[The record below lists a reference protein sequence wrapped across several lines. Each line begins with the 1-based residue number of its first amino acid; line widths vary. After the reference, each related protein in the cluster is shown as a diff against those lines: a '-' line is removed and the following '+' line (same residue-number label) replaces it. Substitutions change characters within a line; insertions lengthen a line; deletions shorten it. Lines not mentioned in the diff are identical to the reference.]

1 MELLHEFELEKDA
14 DAPMSMIANPKVCQL
29 RRTYVEAQ

>member
-14 DAPMSMIANPKVCQL
+14 DAPMSMVADPKV
-29 RRTYVEAQ
+29 RRLSRTFPEAQ